1 MATAASLC
9 RCNVGIVTASSHA
22 TADLADVSN
31 VRRPD
36 EATERT
42 LIRMRKA
49 GVTFAGKGGQVVAV
63 EDLNAT
69 VHAREFISIVGPSG
83 CGKSTI
89 LRMIAGLIPLTCGS
103 IDIDGESPEEARLS
117 RRFGFVFQQ
126 SVMLPWRTALENVM
140 LPSEVMAQATPARR
154 QEALLLLERVGLKGY
169 ETLYPRQLSGGMR
182 QRVSIARALSFRPP
196 IMLMDEP
203 FGALDAL
210 TRQKLHRL
218 LLELWEANR
227 KTVLF
232 VTHDVAEAVFLS
244 DRVFIMTPRPGHI
257 DCEVRIDLP
266 RPRTDATR
274 SSSDYLA
281 LVEQILGKLV
291 H

>member
-1 MATAASLC
+1 MTNPALRLAAQDGLDVAHSQQRKRVLIDMK
-9 RCNVGIVTASSHA
+9 GI
-22 TADLADVSN
+22 
-31 VRRPD
+31 
-36 EATERT
+36 
-42 LIRMRKA
+42 
-49 GVTFAGKGGQVVAV
+49 GVTFQGKGGKVVAV
-63 EDLNAT
+63 EKLDAAI
-69 VHAREFISIVGPSG
+69 HRQEFVALVGPSG

-89 LRMIAGLIPLTCGS
+89 LRLIAGLLPATTGTIG
-103 IDIDGESPEEARLS
+103 IDGETPAEARLA

-140 LPSEVMAQATPARR
+140 LPSEVMARATTERR
-154 QEALLLLERVGLKGY
+154 DEALQLLERVGLKGY
-169 ETLYPRQLSGGMR
+169 EKLYPRELSGGMR

-218 LLELWEANR
+218 LLELWEADR

-244 DRVFIMTPRPGHI
+244 DRVLIMSPRPGRI
-257 DCEVRIDLP
+257 EQEVDIALP

-274 SSSDYLA
+274 SHPDYLA
-281 LVEQILGKLV
+281 LVDKILATLI

>member
-1 MATAASLC
+1 MTTNPVLRLASQD
-9 RCNVGIVTASSHA
+9 GIGVAQSQP
-22 TADLADVSN
+22 
-31 VRRPD
+31 RR
-36 EATERT
+36 RV
-42 LIRMRKA
+42 LINMKGIGITFQGKA
-49 GVTFAGKGGQVVAV
+49 GKVVAV
-63 EDLNAT
+63 ADFDAAIHT
-69 VHAREFISIVGPSG
+69 HEFVSLVGPSG

-89 LRMIAGLIPLTCGS
+89 LRLIAGLLPATAGTIG
-103 IDIDGESPEEARLS
+103 IDGETPAEARLA

-126 SVMLPWRTALENVM
+126 SVMLPWRTALDNVM
-140 LPSEVMAQATPARR
+140 LPSEVMAEATGKRR
-154 QEALLLLERVGLKGY
+154 DEALQLLERVGLKGY
-169 ETLYPRQLSGGMR
+169 EGLYPRELSGGMR

-218 LLELWEANR
+218 LLELWEADR

-244 DRVFIMTPRPGHI
+244 DRVLIMGPRPGRI
-257 DCEVRIDLP
+257 EQEVEIDLP

-274 SSSDYLA
+274 SHPDYLA
-281 LVEQILGKLV
+281 LVDRILARLV

>member
-1 MATAASLC
+1 MAVLGARHSS
-9 RCNVGIVTASSHA
+9 GASSVA
-22 TADLADVSN
+22 F
-31 VRRPD
+31 D
-36 EATERT
+36 EDRVPGVARSQRL
-42 LIRMRKA
+42 LIDIKDA
-49 GVTFAGKGGQVVAV
+49 GITFDGKGGRVVALDKLTAKV
-63 EDLNAT
+63 RT
-69 VHAREFISIVGPSG
+69 HEFVSIVGPSG

-89 LRMIAGLIPLTCGS
+89 LRLIGGLARPTAGTIE
-103 IDIDGESPEEARLS
+103 IDGETPNEARLA

-126 SVMLPWRTALENVM
+126 SVMLPWRTAIDNVM
-140 LPSEVMAQATPARR
+140 LPSEVMAEATPTRR
-154 QEALLLLERVGLKGY
+154 DEAMRLLERVGLKGY

-182 QRVSIARALSFRPP
+182 QRVAIARALSFRPQ

-210 TRQKLHRL
+210 TRQKLHAL
-218 LLELWEANR
+218 LLELWEADR

-244 DRVFIMTPRPGHI
+244 DRVLIMSPRPGRI
-257 DCEVRIDLP
+257 EEEVTVDLP

-274 SSSDYLA
+274 SQPGYLA
-281 LVEQILGKLV
+281 LVDRILARLI

>member
-1 MATAASLC
+1 MVAHDNRDA
-9 RCNVGIVTASSHA
+9 G
-22 TADLADVSN
+22 
-31 VRRPD
+31 RPG
-36 EATERT
+36 ARPERT
-42 LIRMRKA
+42 LIEMKGA
-49 GVTFAGKGGQVVAV
+49 GIVFSGKGGRVVAV
-63 EDLNAT
+63 ENLDAT
-69 VHAREFISIVGPSG
+69 VRTREFISIVGPSG

-89 LRMIAGLIPLTCGS
+89 LRMIAGLVPLTNGS
-103 IDIDGESPEEARLS
+103 IDIDGETPNEARLA

-126 SVMLPWRTALENVM
+126 SVMLQWRTALDNVM
-140 LPSEVMAQATPARR
+140 LPSEVMSQATPERREEAR
-154 QEALLLLERVGLKGY
+154 LLLERVGLKGY
-169 ETLYPRQLSGGMR
+169 ESLYPRELSGGMR
-182 QRVSIARALSFRPP
+182 QRVAIARALSFRPP

-244 DRVFIMTPRPGHI
+244 DRVLIMTPRPGRI
-257 DCEVRIDLP
+257 ECEVRIDLP
-266 RPRTDATR
+266 RPRTDAMR
-274 SSSDYLA
+274 SSPAYLA
-281 LVEQILGKLV
+281 LVDEILGRLV